1 MSSSL
6 FLVLRILFAWA
17 LAVIVAGFVWA
28 GLFGGIGGVFGL
40 LALLTMALALLGVA
54 THLRR
59 VQLLAGRLDAAVL
72 ANRQQRRI
80 ELPMEADAACDLV
93 ADALRQLPRVEDVE
107 LQRGSLQAR
116 ARVRRSD
123 PFGGAQPSRWN
134 LLARLAVT
142 HDRVLATVHP
152 GSGTVG
158 VTLLCEPDAP
168 HWVDLFALDE
178 GSNYD
183 NAEGVLRALSRQV
196 AAQRREEQARAERD
210 ATDNALTVARLNL
223 LQAQVEPHF
232 LYNTLANA
240 QVLAR
245 TDPPRAEQMIGH
257 LIQYLRHSLPRE
269 HDTLATLG
277 EELER
282 TRAYLEILKIRMGAR
297 LALQVEVP
305 DALKAV
311 TLPSMMLQTL
321 VENAIKHGLEP
332 KPGGGTVW
340 IMARRLDDQVTVT
353 VADDG
358 CGFGNGDSAGTGIG
372 LKNVRERLRLT
383 YGEAASFSLVSN
395 FPSGVAATVSLPAP
409 QAEARRP
416 SGPPPVPV
424 APVHASGAGA
434 PGAAVDGGATH
445 A

>member
-6 FLVLRILFAWA
+6 FLAFRILFAWWVA
-17 LAVIVAGFVWA
+17 IFVAGFVWA
-28 GLFGGIGGVFGL
+28 GMFGGVGGVFWL
-40 LALLTMALALLGVA
+40 LALLTFGLAVLGVI
-54 THLRR
+54 THIRR
-59 VQLLAGRLDAAVL
+59 VRLLAGRLDAAVL

-80 ELPMEADAACDLV
+80 ELPLDAEAAFDLV
-93 ADALRQLPRVEDVE
+93 ADAIRQLPRVEDME
-107 LQRGSLQAR
+107 PLRGSLQLR

-123 PFGGAQPSRWN
+123 PFGGARPSRWN
-134 LLARLAVT
+134 LLARFAVT

-158 VTLLCEPDAP
+158 VTVLCEPDAA

-178 GSNYD
+178 GSNYE
-183 NAEGVLRALSRQV
+183 NAESLLRALSHQV
-196 AAQRREEQARAERD
+196 AAQRREERARAERE

-245 TDPPRAEQMIGH
+245 TDPPRAEQMLGH

-269 HDTLATLG
+269 HDTLSTLG

-282 TRAYLEILKIRMGAR
+282 TRAYLEILRIRMGAR
-297 LALQVEVP
+297 LQLQVEVP
-305 DALKAV
+305 DALKQV
-311 TLPSMMLQTL
+311 PLPSMMLQTL

-340 IMARRLDDQVTVT
+340 ILARRADDQVAIT

-358 CGFGNGDSAGTGIG
+358 CGFGNGASAGTGIG
-372 LKNVRERLRLT
+372 LKNLRERLRLT
-383 YGEAASFSLVSN
+383 YGDAASFSIVSN
-395 FPSGVAATVSLPAP
+395 FPNGVAATVAVPAP
-409 QAEARRP
+409 EAP
-416 SGPPPVPV
+416 AVPPPLPPF
-424 APVHASGAGA
+424 AQPGGAG
-434 PGAAVDGGATH
+434 H